1 MPYNPR
7 VLALSVLALVGSVS
21 GCGASVAAVTGA
33 EPQPVTSQSPA
44 LSELPPT
51 SGPPMATS
59 TAEPSVGAIPHIRDA
74 RPVPMPLDRYM
85 TAIDDVKR
93 IDKARDIAAAEC
105 MRRLGFTNWTA
116 DTIRT
121 WDPADYTEYDYVEY
135 LDPDLA
141 AKSGYPR
148 PAVGGASVSALR
160 EDGRRRHEPT
170 KEERNAFEGG
180 ARQTAAGKAIP
191 AGGCVED
198 ASSRIHGGEA
208 RLPVDPRSLAVDSRL
223 SALHDSRVREA
234 FAAWS
239 ACMARHGL
247 PYPDPVLLRNDPRWA
262 SREAS
267 EPAGEEER
275 KTAFADA
282 TCQAE
287 VNLVGVYKT
296 IRAAYEQ
303 SLVEQN
309 KTKLAEAGPVFEDW
323 VDNAKALIESNGS

>member
-1 MPYNPR
+1 MDGIK
-7 VLALSVLALVGSVS
+7 LVDS
-21 GCGASVAAVTGA
+21 
-33 EPQPVTSQSPA
+33 
-44 LSELPPT
+44 
-51 SGPPMATS
+51 
-59 TAEPSVGAIPHIRDA
+59 
-74 RPVPMPLDRYM
+74 
-85 TAIDDVKR
+85 
-93 IDKARDIAAAEC
+93 ARDIAAAAC
-105 MRRLGFTNWTA
+105 MRRLGFTKWTA

-135 LDPDLA
+135 LDPDLV

-148 PAVGGASVSALR
+148 PSVGGASTGALR

-180 ARQTAAGKAIP
+180 ARQTATGEAIP
-191 AGGCVED
+191 AGGCIGN
-198 ASSRIHGGEA
+198 ARSRIHGREPH
-208 RLPVDPRSLAVDSRL
+208 LPVDPRSLAVDSRL

-239 ACMARHGL
+239 ACMARHDL

-262 SREAS
+262 SREVS
-267 EPAGEEER
+267 EPANEEER

-287 VNLVGVYKT
+287 VNLAGVYKT
-296 IRAAYEQ
+296 VRAAYEQ

-309 KTKLAEAGPVFEDW
+309 RTELAEVGPVFQDW
-323 VDNAKALIESNGS
+323 VDNAKALIKSNGS